1 MPDRQRW
8 LWAVWRTWNRNRW
21 TFFGGFAVLT
31 IIGDVIV
38 AAFLSARTPG
48 GEFSPPDFLLL
59 FIIFSLF
66 AILFWTAM
74 ALGNVWLERRG
85 KALETEAM
93 IEMFAGARR
102 FADSLKPPSLTS
114 TIVVAVTLGVL
125 TSLGSGVPAGL
136 ASAGTWLI
144 VGVFVRWA
152 WPKGATPIWRLGV
165 ASAMTGVG
173 VFVITFFWRLFEDG
187 NAIKGAAAAG
197 AVVAGLAFIF
207 SVWVK
212 RVSSPSAHPLSR
224 LALEIRDRALTLAR
238 DEVSR
243 DDATQELLVAMNG
256 RRPAAET
263 AWDILRKRAK
273 ADRVSSRAWAL
284 LDRAIREGDWGWWPW
299 AQESHIDGHQ

>member
-38 AAFLSARTPG
+38 AAFLSSRAPG
-48 GEFSPPDFLLL
+48 GEFSPPDFFLL
-59 FIIFSLF
+59 FIILSLF

-74 ALGNVWLERRG
+74 ALGNLWLDRRG
-85 KALETEAM
+85 RAIGTEAM
-93 IEMFAGARR
+93 IEIFGGARH

-114 TIVVAVTLGVL
+114 TIVAAVILGAL
-125 TSLGSGVPAGL
+125 TSLGSGLPAGL

-152 WPKGATPIWRLGV
+152 WPKASTPVWRLGA

-173 VFVITFFWRLFEDG
+173 VFVLTFFWRLFEEG
-187 NAIKGAAAAG
+187 GALKGAAAAG
-197 AVVAGLAFIF
+197 AVVTGLAFIF

-224 LALEIRDRALTLAR
+224 LALEIRDRALMLAR
-238 DEVSR
+238 GDVSP
-243 DDATQELLVAMNG
+243 DDAIRELLVAMNG
-256 RRPAAET
+256 RRPAGEI
-263 AWDILRKRAK
+263 AWDILRKRPK
-273 ADRVSSRAWAL
+273 DHVVSSRAWTL
-284 LDRAIREGDWGWWPW
+284 VDQAIRVGDWGWWPW
-299 AQESHIDGHQ
+299 GRDSENRAR